1 SIPRPNGAERD
12 QYIKDERL
20 ALPTNQPFRD
30 VSELLN
36 VEGVTPE
43 IYQKIVPYL
52 TTRGSGI
59 ININSADTVVLRA
72 LPGMTDRVLV
82 QILSLRSGG
91 RRINSLAQV
100 MAGGGTRFTVNVG
113 RGGPVTGA
121 NITAQDA
128 QLTAATTVDVREVE

>member
-43 IYQKIVPYL
+43 IYGQIVPYL

-59 ININSADTVVLRA
+59 ININSADTVVLMA

-82 QILSLRSGG
+82 QILALRSRG
-91 RRINSLAQV
+91 RRITSLAQV
-100 MAGGGTRFTVNVG
+100 MAVGATRFNVNVG
-113 RGGPVTGA
+113 RGGQVVATGQA
-121 NITAQDA
+121 
-128 QLTAATTVDVREVE
+128 